1 MNNKYKVS
9 DLAKDFGLTSK
20 DISALVLELT
30 GAEKKSGATLNEQE
44 IGLVFDALTK
54 RNEVKSFDDYF
65 AAGAQTRAEAAKKR
79 QDAKDKK
86 LADQMAILEQL

>member
-1 MNNKYKVS
+1 MTNKYKIS

-30 GAEKKSGATLNEQE
+30 GAEKKSGATLNEHE

-54 RNEVKSFDDYF
+54 RNDYLNLF
-65 AAGAQTRAEAAKKR
+65 LAEYLLCVLLIEIHNAALFSEENAAC
-79 QDAKDKK
+79 
-86 LADQMAILEQL
+86 L